1 MAEVKLNAKKRA
13 SIGKGSARKARAA
26 SRVPAIVYGRGME
39 PTPIE
44 VDRREFV
51 AALQTD
57 AGMNVLLEI
66 QLDGSS
72 TTALTRELQT
82 DPVRGTLLHADFVKV
97 DLTVEIEVEV
107 PVHLVGEAAGTKEGG
122 VLEQPLFTV
131 QVRCLPADVPES
143 VDADI
148 SGLNIGDSLSVASLV
163 TTGKFEILTDPEA
176 VIAAV
181 AAPIS
186 EEELEAME
194 AAVGEAAEA
203 AEEVPEEGE
212 ELPEGEVPPEG
223 EGEAPAEGEAP
234 PEGEQGDQGDQG

>member
-1 MAEVKLNAKKRA
+1 MAEVKLNAVRRA

-66 QLDGSS
+66 QVDGDS

-82 DPVRGTLLHADFVKV
+82 DPVKGTLLHADFVKV

-107 PVHLVGEAAGTKEGG
+107 PVHIVGEAPGTKEGG
-122 VLEQPLFTV
+122 ILEQPLFTV
-131 QVRCLPADVPES
+131 HVKCLPGDVPES
-143 VDADI
+143 IDADV
-148 SGLNIGDSLSVASLV
+148 SALNIGDSLTVASLPSD
-163 TTGKFEILTDPEA
+163 GKYEILTDPES
-176 VIAAV
+176 AV
-181 AAPIS
+181 ASIVAPIS

-194 AAVGEAAEA
+194 AAVGEGAEA
-203 AEEVPEEGE
+203 AEEVPEGE
-212 ELPEGEVPPEG
+212 EPAEGAEAAEG
-223 EGEAPAEGEAP
+223 EGQAPAEGDQ
-234 PEGEQGDQGDQG
+234 GGGDQGDEG